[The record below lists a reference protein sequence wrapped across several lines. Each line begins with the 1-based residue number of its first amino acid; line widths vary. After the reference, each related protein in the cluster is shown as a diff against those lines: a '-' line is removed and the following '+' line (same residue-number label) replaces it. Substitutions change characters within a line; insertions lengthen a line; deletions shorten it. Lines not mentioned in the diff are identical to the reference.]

1 MQNPFTKMHFLAY
14 HEDEMISN
22 KFTGI
27 IHRGRII
34 CGVDVVWMPQEDRAI
49 GIMLG
54 SLWIG
59 WCYRD

>member
-1 MQNPFTKMHFLAY
+1 MQNPFAKMRFLAY
-14 HEDEMISN
+14 RDEDLSN
-22 KFTGI
+22 TFTGI
-27 IHRGRII
+27 IHRGHII
-34 CGVDVVWMPQEDRAI
+34 IGVDVMWTPQEDRAI